1 MKRALILCL
10 ILAAVTLATYW
21 PVSRAEFTNY
31 DDNEYVSDNPH
42 IVRGLTWDDV
52 RWAFGSGYAGN
63 WHPLT
68 WVSHMIDIQWFG
80 LQQPGW
86 HHLVNLLFH
95 TVNAVLLLLLLRRL
109 TSALWPSMFVAA
121 LFALHPQHVE
131 SVAWIAERKDVLST
145 FFFFLTLLAY
155 ERYAGGRP
163 KVEGRNPNTLR
174 WATSRIPKA
183 EKGATPQGDFRQA
196 TSRASLATRY
206 LLAIFFFAL
215 GLMSKPML
223 VTTPFVLLLLDYWP
237 LSRWRAESGESRAG
251 GVRAPADGTAT
262 DARCGQEC
270 PRSVH
275 PALVSFLN
283 PFNRAHLPLVVE
295 KLPFFALSAA
305 ASVVTFL
312 VQRHEGAVNLS
323 LPFAGRVGNAVVSY
337 FRYIRKMF
345 LPTDLCVT
353 YPHPTYWP
361 LTTVVFCL
369 VILAAISFAVL
380 RNWRHRPWLLVG
392 WLWYL
397 GMLVPVIG
405 LVQVGGQAMADRY
418 SYLPTIGL
426 SVMLVW
432 SMAELS
438 RRGSYGRTL
447 VSGAGLAA
455 LVGCVLL
462 TSRQVGFWKDSETL
476 FRRAVAV
483 APNAASSHG
492 ALGRALADR
501 GRLEEA
507 APFFREALKMDPRDT
522 VACVGLAEFEMRQN
536 HNEEA
541 VRLLHQALQLEP
553 NNAYAH
559 NNLGMLLGRQGDV
572 QGATNQFLLALKF
585 NPDNAEAHSNLG
597 TALLIQDNPAQIDEA
612 IAQFQQAVRIKPT
625 YAKAYNNLGI
635 AYAKKGQFDQAIAA
649 FQAALKVKPDYT
661 EASDFLQKALAEKAA
676 KKN

>member
-1 MKRALILCL
+1 MKRSLALCL
-10 ILAAVTLATYW
+10 LLAAVTLAVYW

-31 DDNEYVSDNPH
+31 DDNEYVSENPH

-52 RWAFGSGYAGN
+52 RWAFASGYAGN

-68 WVSHMIDIQWFG
+68 WVSHMIDVQWFG
-80 LQQPGW
+80 LQKPGS

-95 TVNAVLLLLLLRRL
+95 TVNAVLLLLLLQRL
-109 TSALWPSMFVAA
+109 TNTVWPSAFVAA

-155 ERYAGGRP
+155 ERYGRAKSPSAQESASPQP
-163 KVEGRNPNTLR
+163 KPVG
-174 WATSRIPKA
+174 ASRLPSRGNSEKA
-183 EKGATPQGDFRQA
+183 RHLSSSGTA
-196 TSRASLATRY
+196 SRAVLFYSLA
-206 LLAIFFFAL
+206 LLFFAL

-237 LSRWRAESGESRAG
+237 LSRWSAESGERRAERGERG
-251 GVRAPADGTAT
+251 GTQPS
-262 DARCGQEC
+262 CGQEC
-270 PRSVH
+270 PRSVL
-275 PALVSFLN
+275 PALFNLLN
-283 PFNRAHLPLVVE
+283 PFTRSHLLLIVE

-312 VQRHEGAVNLS
+312 VQRHEGAVNQA
-323 LPFAGRVGNAVVSY
+323 LPLGGRVENAIVSY

-353 YPHPTYWP
+353 YPHPRYWP
-361 LTTVVFCL
+361 VATIVFCAL
-369 VILAAISFAVL
+369 VLVAVSFLAL
-380 RNWRHRPWLLVG
+380 RNWRRRPWLLIG

-418 SYLPTIGL
+418 AYLPTIGL
-426 SVMLVW
+426 SLMLVW
-432 SMAELS
+432 WLAEVS
-438 RRGSYGRTL
+438 RRGSVGRVL
-447 VSGAGLAA
+447 VPGVGVAA

-462 TSRQVGFWKDSETL
+462 TNRQVGFWKDGETL

-483 APNAASSHG
+483 SPNAASSHG
-492 ALGRALADR
+492 ALGRALADK
-501 GRLEEA
+501 GRLEDA
-507 APFFREALKMDPRDT
+507 APFFREAIKMEPRDT
-522 VACVGLAEFEMRQN
+522 VACVGLAEFEMRQG
-536 HNEEA
+536 HAEEA
-541 VRLLHQALQLEP
+541 ARLLNQALQVEP

-572 QGATNQFLLALKF
+572 QGATNHFLLALKT

-597 TALLIQDNPAQIDEA
+597 TALLIQDSPAQLDEA
-612 IAQFQQAVRIKPT
+612 IVQFQQAVHLKPT
-625 YAKAYNNLGI
+625 YAKAYKNLGI

-649 FQAALKVKPDYT
+649 FQAALKAKPDYT
-661 EASDFLQKALAEKAA
+661 EAADYLQKALAEKAG
-676 KKN
+676 KKD